1 MRSPIRTVISLYLAI
16 GVVLTL
22 IGFFAT
28 GPCPFKNTE
37 FLSNMV
43 FVFTWPAGLYRYVI
57 AGSMTPEAWLRQHA
71 CQGGM
76 GSYRTELMR

>member
-1 MRSPIRTVISLYLAI
+1 MRSPIRTVVGFYLAI
-16 GVVLTL
+16 GVGLTL

-28 GPCPFKNTE
+28 GPCPYKNADL
-37 FLSNMV
+37 LSNVV

-57 AGSMTPEAWLRQHA
+57 AGSMTPEAWLHQHA

-76 GSYRTELMR
+76 GSYRAGLMQ